1 MTQQRTTCP
10 DCQTQMYPIK
20 LIDSTGEYY
29 THELLGYAAGE
40 AERSWFLGRYKEA
53 GKVAAKMCPD
63 CGRIILHAVPS

>member
-10 DCQTQMYPIK
+10 DCQTQMRPIK
-20 LIDSTGEYY
+20 LIDSAYD

-40 AERSWFLGRYKEA
+40 AERSWFLGKYKEA
-53 GKVAAKMCPD
+53 GKVAARMCPA